1 MHDINMVLT
10 EEDEDVVFEGTALY
24 EHLVQNG
31 FESEMEMVNKS
42 QGFDSANDLINHTN
56 DGETKRELEEPSRE
70 VDLSDYKH
78 FQKRLTLQILR
89 TELLVLEDEEFMR
102 NFTEFEDRGNQKCY
116 GLSSLLKLLASR

>member
-1 MHDINMVLT
+1 MVLT

-42 QGFDSANDLINHTN
+42 QGFDSANDLINHHTN

-78 FQKRLTLQILR
+78 LQNRLTLQILR
-89 TELLVLEDEEFMR
+89 TGLLVLEDEEFMR

-116 GLSSLLKLLASR
+116 GFSSLLKLLASR